1 MAKAVAEAKGQSFDL
16 YKQQLSQEEQLR
28 AEEKAKRKAFRDSI
42 KMAVITAAATAV
54 GGAALKGF
62 TAGAAGA
69 GPNAGFF
76 DRLKAGGAGIYSG
89 GSIGEQN
96 VGGLKNLFSGNYAMS
111 QIGTQKE
118 LIKFVSE
125 NPNSKITSQI
135 LSNLNTNGALKPNII
150 QSGVSNRS
158 EFNNPYFEQRGDTI
172 PNIPLGRATGGS
184 IPSMSGIDTVPAMLS
199 GGEFIMNAGATQ
211 RIGAGNLNAMNSGA
225 TSSNTDSKDLNDKLL
240 AKLDELITASKE
252 GGKSV
257 TVNVAS
263 NGKED
268 TKAEGASEQDKNL
281 SRKIKAAVVR
291 VLEEEKR
298 LGGVLR
304 RN

>member
-1 MAKAVAEAKGQSFDL
+1 
-16 YKQQLSQEEQLR
+16 
-28 AEEKAKRKAFRDSI
+28 
-42 KMAVITAAATAV
+42 MAVITAAATAV

-69 GPNAGFF
+69 GPNAGLL

-89 GSIGEQN
+89 GNIGGGIN
-96 VGGLKNLFSGNYAMS
+96 AGGLKNLFSGNYAMS
-111 QIGTQKE
+111 QIGDLKDYQKY
-118 LIKFVSE
+118 L
-125 NPNSKITSQI
+125 
-135 LSNLNTNGALKPNII
+135 A
-150 QSGVSNRS
+150 
-158 EFNNPYFEQRGDTI
+158 NNPAALEKALGSSNYRSISG
-172 PNIPLGRATGGS
+172 PNGRLDMTRNGLYTPVGASDDELRTLLPPLGKATGGS

-304 RN
+304 RSNG